1 MGLQVNKKEGEMAL
15 RLLRDIGLLE
25 RKLRIQSSGNRLVI
39 PLSRRP
45 LPTQQK
51 ALSEKLHD
59 FSLSESDFQ
68 SRPTSRQ
75 TLAEELAGKLPEGL
89 LEILPESLDII
100 GDIVVVESPEE
111 FKDHEKTLAA
121 GILTVNRNA
130 RVVLAKTGAV
140 SGRER
145 IRPVRFLAGEE
156 RTTSIHRESGC
167 RFKVDLAK
175 AYFSPRLSHEH
186 QRIVKLVESGERI
199 VDMFAGVGPF
209 SIMIAKKLSDV
220 EVDAID
226 VNLEAVKLMKEN
238 IELNKPRGVL
248 RVWHGDAKDVVRKH
262 LSGIATRVIM
272 NHPSDS
278 TEFIPAACGAL
289 VPEGGIVHY
298 YAFAEGPDCEVTAIN
313 ELVQGLAN
321 CGWKLEQLLGTRKVR
336 EVAPMRWQVV
346 VDVKIALEGTHESRC

>member
-1 MGLQVNKKEGEMAL
+1 MAL

-226 VNLEAVKLMKEN
+226 V
-238 IELNKPRGVL
+238 
-248 RVWHGDAKDVVRKH
+248 KDVVRKH

-298 YAFAEGPDCEVTAIN
+298 YAFAEGPDCEVIATN